1 MKRFKFEMI
10 FFFIS
15 AISGVSA
22 YFITGSKFLALGVG
36 LAYLLSLLFFIAPMY
51 RKAEIKRIKQEEA
64 YQFINRFS
72 ITLSSS
78 SSVTEAYSRA
88 SEDIADEEFRLI
100 NGRIGYLSTL
110 QKIVYLS
117 DFFLTSFYDVFV
129 SVFKIYEEE
138 GGDFLKTADS
148 LLKEMNT
155 EMENASASY
164 KESLKKLGEF
174 ITLWVL
180 SLAIL
185 LFMRVSL
192 NSLYSYMNSSLAYT
206 LISLVYFVTLLVSII
221 VFSCIYTGEKIF
233 NKRKENAA

>member
-1 MKRFKFEMI
+1 MKRFKFETI

-36 LAYLLSLLFFIAPMY
+36 LCYMLPLLFFIAPMY

-117 DFFLTSFYDVFV
+117 DFFLTSFYSVFV

-148 LLKEMNT
+148 LLKEMNL

-192 NSLYSYMNSSLAYT
+192 NSLYPYMSGSLAFT
-206 LISLVYFVTLLVSII
+206 LISLVYFLTLLVSII
-221 VFSCIYTGEKIF
+221 VFSSVYTGEKVF
-233 NKRKENAA
+233 NKRKENEA